1 MSEAEE
7 QRDGRQSLAHRV
19 PDLAALEL
27 LLAVARLGSL
37 GAAAREVGVTQ
48 PAASSRLRSME
59 RQLGV
64 ALVDRSPRGS
74 RLTDAGALVTDW
86 ARRVVEAAAAFDA
99 GARALR
105 DRRDSR
111 LRVAASMTIAEY
123 LLPGWL
129 LALHAERP
137 DTAVSLLAGNSAKVA
152 ELLLTGEADLGFVE
166 GLNVPTGLD
175 STVIARDRLIVV
187 TAPGHP
193 WARRRRPLTAQEL
206 AGTPLILR
214 ERGSGTRQVLGRG
227 ARRPGPAADR
237 AVLDDGGEGVRGQRR
252 GTLGPQRTGGGGG
265 AGDAAPGQHPGR
277 GRIAPPGPTSRLAD
291 RPPPHGPGP
300 RTPLPDPRMT
310 NTSGT
315 RVARNGAPSHHAPAP
330 GIAPQPPRLCPSHGP
345 FPSGATAPAQ
355 GRGERRVQP
364 TMHPHQASHRNPH
377 GSAPL
382 TAPFQAGPL
391 HPLRGAGNCAP
402 SHPGPA
408 PDNGPHPRPQ
418 SLRTRRRP
426 APLRRRL

>member
-1 MSEAEE
+1 MSEAEG
-7 QRDGRQSLAHRV
+7 QRERTESLGYRV

-37 GAAAREVGVTQ
+37 GAAAREVGITQ

-152 ELLLTGEADLGFVE
+152 ELLLSGEADLGFVE
-166 GLNVPTGLD
+166 GLSVPTGLD
-175 STVIARDRLIVV
+175 SAVIAHDRLIVV

-193 WARRRRPLTAQEL
+193 WARRGRPVTAEEL
-206 AGTPLILR
+206 AATPLILR
-214 ERGSGTRQVLGRG
+214 ERGSGTRQVLDAALGGLARPLIELSSTTAVKASAVSG
-227 ARRPGPAADR
+227 AGPSVLSELAVGEELALRRLVGIP
-237 AVLDDGGEGVRGQRR
+237 VEGV
-252 GTLGPQRTGGGGG
+252 
-265 AGDAAPGQHPGR
+265 
-277 GRIAPPGPTSRLAD
+277 
-291 RPPPHGPGP
+291 
-300 RTPLPDPRMT
+300 
-310 NTSGT
+310 
-315 RVARNGAPSHHAPAP
+315 
-330 GIAPQPPRLCPSHGP
+330 
-345 FPSGATAPAQ
+345 
-355 GRGERRVQP
+355 
-364 TMHPHQASHRNPH
+364 
-377 GSAPL
+377 
-382 TAPFQAGPL
+382 
-391 HPLRGAGNCAP
+391 
-402 SHPGPA
+402 
-408 PDNGPHPRPQ
+408 
-418 SLRTRRRP
+418 
-426 APLRRRL
+426 PLRRDLRAVWPTGHRPTGPARELLSLTRG

>member
-1 MSEAEE
+1 MSERNATD
-7 QRDGRQSLAHRV
+7 DGPPGGSLAHRV
-19 PDLAALEL
+19 PDLGALEL

-37 GAAAREVGVTQ
+37 GAAAREVGITQ

-152 ELLLTGEADLGFVE
+152 ELLLDGGADLGFVE
-166 GLNVPTGLD
+166 GLTVPPGLD
-175 STVIARDRLIVV
+175 SAVIARDRLIVV

-193 WARRRRPLTAQEL
+193 WARRRRPLTPAEL
-206 AGTPLILR
+206 AATPLILR
-214 ERGSGTRQVLGRG
+214 ERGSGTRQVLDTALGGLARPLIELSSTTAVKASAVSG
-227 ARRPGPAADR
+227 AGPSVLSELAVGEELAMRRLVRIPVEGVALRRDLRAVWPTGHRPTGPAR
-237 AVLDDGGEGVRGQRR
+237 ELLSLTRG
-252 GTLGPQRTGGGGG
+252 
-265 AGDAAPGQHPGR
+265 
-277 GRIAPPGPTSRLAD
+277 
-291 RPPPHGPGP
+291 
-300 RTPLPDPRMT
+300 
-310 NTSGT
+310 
-315 RVARNGAPSHHAPAP
+315 
-330 GIAPQPPRLCPSHGP
+330 
-345 FPSGATAPAQ
+345 
-355 GRGERRVQP
+355 
-364 TMHPHQASHRNPH
+364 
-377 GSAPL
+377 
-382 TAPFQAGPL
+382 
-391 HPLRGAGNCAP
+391 
-402 SHPGPA
+402 
-408 PDNGPHPRPQ
+408 
-418 SLRTRRRP
+418 
-426 APLRRRL
+426 